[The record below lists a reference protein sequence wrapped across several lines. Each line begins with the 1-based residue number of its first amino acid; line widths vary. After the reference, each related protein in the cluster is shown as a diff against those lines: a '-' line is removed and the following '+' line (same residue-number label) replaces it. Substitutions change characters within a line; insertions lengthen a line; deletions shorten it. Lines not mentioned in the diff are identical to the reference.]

1 MSAPVTDQVSEHIH
15 TKVPE
20 QHLEHDITGKQEE
33 GEHPNHGHRKDAA
46 LELLGQ
52 DRVEM
57 TDEQASLPIRH
68 GCMAETDVMSRI
80 LDKSCVGYG
89 ANFGLQTEAH
99 LVGDQYSLISSSGY
113 WAQLA
118 FCCGFTAFLIVRVP
132 TRLLMSTC
140 ILCWGT
146 TMIGLA
152 FSKSFGP
159 LLANRFLL
167 GMFEAINIPLFTV
180 VTMTWYRR
188 REQPIRIAVWYGTNG
203 VASMLGSLLAYGLS
217 FIVSPVLYVYQ
228 ILFLTVGLATV
239 ITAPL
244 IYWRLDNNPATAK
257 FLTPQERLWAVERLR
272 NNNTGV
278 ETKEI
283 KWKQVLECL
292 LSPAVWLFF
301 VITFCVNVGAAVT
314 NTFGPL
320 IIKGFGFDARQTI
333 LLNIPFG
340 FVQAA
345 VCVLGCILAARFGYK
360 GLVIISFMLPCV
372 LGSGLLYGLGRTA
385 NFQGGLLFGYYCIG
399 FLFGCNPLIFSWIAA
414 NTGGHTKKSLAISLC
429 NAGSA
434 VGNIVGPLLFNSNQA
449 PEYHPGVAAVLGIFI
464 SCSVL
469 SGVLTFVFALMNKHK
484 EKQRVAHGKPAKIID
499 TSMHKVYQAAPDD
512 EVAGGYRLGDQA
524 FLDLTDVQNDEVGAS
539 LFLLLTMLMKRSSL
553 SIRTE
558 RLTIWNEFMRTTH
571 RLIGLN
577 NPRDLLFAIAHDEGR
592 KSGGGQQ
599 EGRYPRSRHK
609 GGGNRT
615 WTQNRI
621 DGPKAEA
628 IHKERRE

>member
-1 MSAPVTDQVSEHIH
+1 MSIQVAEEQVSEQIR

-20 QHLEHDITGKQEE
+20 EHLEHDISRKQEQ
-33 GEHPNHGHRKDAA
+33 GEHRQHGHRKDAA
-46 LELLGQ
+46 LELLGN

-57 TDEQASLPIRH
+57 TDEQSSLVARKVDRFILPPL
-68 GCMAETDVMSRI
+68 CWVYFLQI

-99 LVGDQYSLISSSGY
+99 LVGNQYSLVSSSGY

-118 FCCGFTAFLIVRVP
+118 VCCGFTAFLVVRVP
-132 TRLLMSTC
+132 TKILMSAC
-140 ILCWGT
+140 ILCWGA

-167 GMFEAINIPLFTV
+167 GMFEAVNVPLFTV
-180 VTMTWYRR
+180 ITMTWYRR
-188 REQPIRIAVWYGTNG
+188 HEQPVRIALWYGTNG

-244 IYWRLDNNPATAK
+244 IYWRLENNPATAK

-283 KWKQVLECL
+283 KWNQVLECVV
-292 LSPAVWLFF
+292 SPSVWLFIA
-301 VITFCVNVGAAVT
+301 VTFCVNVGASVT

-345 VCVLGCILAARFGYK
+345 VCVLGSILAARFGYK
-360 GLVIISFMLPCV
+360 GIVIISFMLPACSV
-372 LGSGLLYGLGRTA
+372 QVSSMVSGELQTSRAVCCSATTASVFSLVATHSSTLGSPQTMA
-385 NFQGGLLFGYYCIG
+385 
-399 FLFGCNPLIFSWIAA
+399 
-414 NTGGHTKKSLAISLC
+414 KSFAISLV
-429 NAGSA
+429 NAGLA

-464 SCSVL
+464 ACSIL
-469 SGVLTFVFALMNKHK
+469 CGVLTFVFALMNRHK

-499 TSMHKVYQAAPDD
+499 SSMHKVYQAAPDA
-512 EVAGGYRLGDQA
+512 EIEGGFRLGDQA
-524 FLDLTDVQNDEVGAS
+524 FLDLTDGQNDEFVYS
-539 LFLLLTMLMKRSSL
+539 
-553 SIRTE
+553 
-558 RLTIWNEFMRTTH
+558 
-571 RLIGLN
+571 
-577 NPRDLLFAIAHDEGR
+577 
-592 KSGGGQQ
+592 
-599 EGRYPRSRHK
+599 Y
-609 GGGNRT
+609 
-615 WTQNRI
+615 
-621 DGPKAEA
+621 
-628 IHKERRE
+628 

>member
-1 MSAPVTDQVSEHIH
+1 MSVQVNEQVSEHIH
-15 TKVPE
+15 SQVPE
-20 QHLEHDITGKQEE
+20 DHLENDIPGKQEQ
-33 GEHPNHGHRKDAA
+33 GEEPHHGHRKDAA
-46 LELLGQ
+46 LEILGE
-52 DRVEM
+52 DRSRFVARKI
-57 TDEQASLPIRH
+57 DKFILPPL
-68 GCMAETDVMSRI
+68 CWVYFLQI

-89 ANFGLQTEAH
+89 ANFGLQTEAN

-140 ILCWGT
+140 ILCWGA

-228 ILFLTVGLATV
+228 ILFLTAH
-239 ITAPL
+239 TAN
-244 IYWRLDNNPATAK
+244 WRLDNNPATAK

-272 NNNTGV
+272 NNNTGI
-278 ETKEI
+278 ETKEV
-283 KWKQVLECL
+283 KWNQVLECL

-434 VGNIVGPLLFNSNQA
+434 VGNIVGPLLFSSNQA

-469 SGVLTFVFALMNKHK
+469 SGLLTFVFALMNKHK

-499 TSMHKVYQAAPDD
+499 TSMHKVYRAAPDD
-512 EVAGGYRLGDQA
+512 EVAAGYRLGDQA
-524 FLDLTDVQNDEVGAS
+524 FMDLTDVQNDEFVYS
-539 LFLLLTMLMKRSSL
+539 
-553 SIRTE
+553 
-558 RLTIWNEFMRTTH
+558 
-571 RLIGLN
+571 
-577 NPRDLLFAIAHDEGR
+577 
-592 KSGGGQQ
+592 
-599 EGRYPRSRHK
+599 Y
-609 GGGNRT
+609 
-615 WTQNRI
+615 
-621 DGPKAEA
+621 
-628 IHKERRE
+628 

>member
-1 MSAPVTDQVSEHIH
+1 MSAQVNDQQVSEHIH
-15 TKVPE
+15 SQVPE
-20 QHLEHDITGKQEE
+20 DNLENDIPGKQEQ
-33 GEHPNHGHRKDAA
+33 GEQPHHGHRKDAA
-46 LELLGQ
+46 LEILGE
-52 DRVEM
+52 DRSRFVARKI
-57 TDEQASLPIRH
+57 DKFILPPL
-68 GCMAETDVMSRI
+68 CWVYFLQI

-89 ANFGLQTEAH
+89 ANFGLQAEAN

-140 ILCWGT
+140 ILCWGA

-272 NNNTGV
+272 NNNTGI
-278 ETKEI
+278 ETKEV
-283 KWKQVLECL
+283 KWNQVLECL

-434 VGNIVGPLLFNSNQA
+434 VGNIVGPLLFSSNQA

-469 SGVLTFVFALMNKHK
+469 SGLLTFVFALMNKHK

-512 EVAGGYRLGDQA
+512 EVAAGYRLGDQA
-524 FLDLTDVQNDEVGAS
+524 FMDLTDVQNDEFVYS
-539 LFLLLTMLMKRSSL
+539 
-553 SIRTE
+553 
-558 RLTIWNEFMRTTH
+558 
-571 RLIGLN
+571 
-577 NPRDLLFAIAHDEGR
+577 
-592 KSGGGQQ
+592 
-599 EGRYPRSRHK
+599 Y
-609 GGGNRT
+609 
-615 WTQNRI
+615 
-621 DGPKAEA
+621 
-628 IHKERRE
+628 

>member
-1 MSAPVTDQVSEHIH
+1 MSIQLTEEQVSDHIH
-15 TKVPE
+15 PNVPE
-20 QHLEHDITGKQEE
+20 EHLEHDINWKQEQV
-33 GEHPNHGHRKDAA
+33 EHRQHGHRKDAA
-46 LELLGQ
+46 LELLGN

-57 TDEQASLPIRH
+57 TDEQSSLVARKVDRFILPPL
-68 GCMAETDVMSRI
+68 CWVYFLQI

-99 LVGDQYSLISSSGY
+99 LVGDQYSLVSSSGY

-118 FCCGFTAFLIVRVP
+118 VCCGFTAFLVVRVP
-132 TRLLMSTC
+132 TKILMSAC
-140 ILCWGT
+140 IFCWGT

-167 GMFEAINIPLFTV
+167 GMFEAVNVPLFTV
-180 VTMTWYRR
+180 ITMTWYRR
-188 REQPIRIAVWYGTNG
+188 HEQPVRIALWYGTNG

-244 IYWRLDNNPATAK
+244 IYWRLENNPATAK

-283 KWKQVLECL
+283 KWNQVLECIV
-292 LSPAVWLFF
+292 SPSVWLFIA
-301 VITFCVNVGAAVT
+301 VTFCVNVGASVT

-345 VCVLGCILAARFGYK
+345 VCVLGSILAARFGYK
-360 GLVIISFMLPCV
+360 GVVIISFMLPCV
-372 LGSGLLYGLGRTA
+372 LGAGLLYGLGRTA

-399 FLFGCNPLIFSWIAA
+399 FLFGCNPLIYAWVAA
-414 NTGGHTKKSLAISLC
+414 NNGGHTKKSFAISLV
-429 NAGSA
+429 NAGLA
-434 VGNIVGPLLFNSNQA
+434 VGNIVGPLLFSSNQA

-464 SCSVL
+464 ACSFL
-469 SGVLTFVFALMNKHK
+469 CGVLTFVFALMNRHK

-499 TSMHKVYQAAPDD
+499 TSMHKVYQAAPDA
-512 EVAGGYRLGDQA
+512 EVEGGCRLGDQA
-524 FLDLTDVQNDEVGAS
+524 FLDLTDGQNDEFVYS
-539 LFLLLTMLMKRSSL
+539 
-553 SIRTE
+553 
-558 RLTIWNEFMRTTH
+558 
-571 RLIGLN
+571 
-577 NPRDLLFAIAHDEGR
+577 
-592 KSGGGQQ
+592 
-599 EGRYPRSRHK
+599 Y
-609 GGGNRT
+609 
-615 WTQNRI
+615 
-621 DGPKAEA
+621 
-628 IHKERRE
+628 